1 MNISLRMNAPIVGI
15 VLAVVLAGCT
25 TLDPYSGEE
34 QTSKAT
40 TGTVIGAVSG
50 AILGAAT
57 ADDRRDRKKRAL
69 IGAGVGAL
77 AGGAVGN
84 YMDQKEARLRE
95 QLQGTGVSV
104 TRDGDNIILNMP
116 SDITFAVDSSELR
129 PDFTEVL
136 ESVALVLKEYDKTVI
151 EVAGHTDSSGS
162 GEYNQRLSERRSHA
176 VARELLSNSID
187 QQRMLVVGYGESAPV
202 ASNETE
208 SGRQKNRRVE
218 LTLVPVTQ
226 D

>member
-1 MNISLRMNAPIVGI
+1 MKTFKNINILLASV
-15 VLAVVLAGCT
+15 VLAVVLVGCT

-40 TGTVIGAVSG
+40 TGSLIGALSG
-50 AILGAAT
+50 AILGVAT
-57 ADDRRDRKKRAL
+57 ADDQRDRKKRAL

-104 TRDGDNIILNMP
+104 TRNGDNIILNMP
-116 SDITFAVDSSELR
+116 SDITFAVNSSALR
-129 PDFTEVL
+129 PDFVEVL
-136 ESVALVLKEYDKTVI
+136 ESVAVVLEEYDKTVI
-151 EVAGHTDSSGS
+151 EVAGHTDSTGS
-162 GEYNQRLSERRSHA
+162 GEYNQRLSEWRAHA
-176 VARELLSNSID
+176 VARELLSNSVE
-187 QQRMLVVGYGESAPV
+187 QQRMLVIGYGEGAPV
-202 ASNETE
+202 ASNDTE

-218 LTLVPVTQ
+218 LTLVPVTEN
-226 D
+226 